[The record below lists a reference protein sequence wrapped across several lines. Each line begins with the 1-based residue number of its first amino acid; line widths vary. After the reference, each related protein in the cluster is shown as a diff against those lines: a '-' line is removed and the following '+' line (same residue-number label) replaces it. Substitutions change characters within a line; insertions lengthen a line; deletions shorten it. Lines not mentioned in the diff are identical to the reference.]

1 MEGITILQTVVEKH
15 ATWGFSWMGLF
26 CIIAAI
32 AAFVLCLIA
41 DEDSLIGLGLF
52 AAVILGFVSV
62 GLFSIGKD
70 LPDTYLYQVIV
81 DDSVPISVFTE
92 NYEIKSQEGS
102 TYWVVEKEKG

>member
-32 AAFVLCLIA
+32 GIFILCLIV
-41 DEDSLIGLGLF
+41 DEGSLVQLGICGAFILGL
-52 AAVILGFVSV
+52 VSIY
-62 GLFSIGKD
+62 LFSIGKD

-81 DDSVPISVFTE
+81 DDSVSISVFTE
-92 NYEIKSQEGS
+92 NYEIRSQEGI
-102 TYWVVEKEKG
+102 TYWVVEKENG